1 MRTDPA
7 PKLVILDRDGTLN
20 VDREDF
26 VKSPEEWEPLPGALE
41 AVARLN
47 QDGWHVVLATNQPG
61 IGRGLIDMTSLN
73 AIHAHMNTELAR
85 LGGRIDAVFF
95 CPHAPEEGCDCRKP
109 QPGLILQ
116 IGDRFG
122 IDLARVPVVGDSLR
136 DLQATRAAGA
146 QPHLVLTGKAAALDA
161 SQVEQMRHQIPGLQ
175 VHHDLAAFVD
185 ALLQGSSTAERGQA
199 GGSARD
205 FASLD

>member
-1 MRTDPA
+1 MRADSA

-26 VKSPEEWEPLPGALE
+26 VKSPEEWEPLPGALQ

-73 AIHAHMNTELAR
+73 AIHARMNTELAR

-95 CPHAPEEGCDCRKP
+95 CPHAPEDGCDCRKP
-109 QPGLILQ
+109 QPALILQ

-122 IDLARVPVVGDSLR
+122 VDLTRVPVVGDSLR

-146 QPHLVLTGKAAALDA
+146 QPHLVLTGKAAALDV
-161 SQVEQMRHQIPGLQ
+161 SEVEQMRQQIPGLQ

-185 ALLQGSSTAERGQA
+185 ALLQATAAERAQA
-199 GGSARD
+199 VGTASG
-205 FASLD
+205 FADLD

>member
-73 AIHAHMNTELAR
+73 AIHDRMNTELAR

-95 CPHAPEEGCDCRKP
+95 CPHAPEDGCDCRKP

-122 IDLARVPVVGDSLR
+122 IDLTRVPVVGDSLR

-161 SQVEQMRHQIPGLQ
+161 GEVEQMRHQIPGLQ

-185 ALLQGSSTAERGQA
+185 ALLQGSSTVERGQA

-205 FASLD
+205 FANLD

>member
-1 MRTDPA
+1 MRADSV

-26 VKSPEEWEPLPGALE
+26 VKSPDEWEPLPGALE

-61 IGRGLIDMTSLN
+61 IGRGLLDMTNLN
-73 AIHAHMNTELAR
+73 AIHARMNTELAR

-95 CPHAPEEGCDCRKP
+95 CPHAPEDGCDCRKP
-109 QPGLILQ
+109 QPGLIVQ
-116 IGDRFG
+116 IGERFG

-136 DLQATRAAGA
+136 DLQATRSAGA

-161 SQVEQMRHQIPGLQ
+161 GEVEQMRQQIPGLQ
-175 VHHDLAAFVD
+175 VHQDLAAFVD
-185 ALLQGSSTAERGQA
+185 ALLQATAAERNHA
-199 GGSARD
+199 GGT
-205 FASLD
+205 ASGFTDLD

>member
-161 SQVEQMRHQIPGLQ
+161 SQVEQMRHQIPGLR

-185 ALLQGSSTAERGQA
+185 ALLQGSSTAERGHA

>member
-1 MRTDPA
+1 MRADSA

-26 VKSPEEWEPLPGALE
+26 VKSPEEWEPLPGALQ
-41 AVARLN
+41 AVARLT

-73 AIHAHMNTELAR
+73 AIHARMNTELAR

-95 CPHAPEEGCDCRKP
+95 CPHAPEDGCDCRKP
-109 QPGLILQ
+109 QPALILQ

-122 IDLARVPVVGDSLR
+122 VDLTRVPVVGDSLR

-161 SQVEQMRHQIPGLQ
+161 SEVEQMRQQIPGLQ

-185 ALLQGSSTAERGQA
+185 ALLQATAAERAQA
-199 GGSARD
+199 VGTASG
-205 FASLD
+205 FADLD

>member
-1 MRTDPA
+1 MRADSV

-26 VKSPEEWEPLPGALE
+26 VKSPDEWEPLPGALE

-61 IGRGLIDMTSLN
+61 IGRGLLDMASLN
-73 AIHAHMNTELAR
+73 AIHARMNTELAR

-95 CPHAPEEGCDCRKP
+95 CPHAPEDGCDCRKP
-109 QPGLILQ
+109 QPGLIVQ
-116 IGDRFG
+116 IGERFG

-136 DLQATRAAGA
+136 DLQATRSAGA
-146 QPHLVLTGKAAALDA
+146 QPHLVLTGKAAALGA
-161 SQVEQMRHQIPGLQ
+161 GGVEQMRQQIPGLQ
-175 VHHDLAAFVD
+175 VHQDLAAFVD
-185 ALLQGSSTAERGQA
+185 ALLQATAAERGDA
-199 GGSARD
+199 GGT
-205 FASLD
+205 ASGFTDLD